1 MASKVYFADLRTD
14 VHENLQQ
21 KLTRLMKTAG
31 MGDIDFQDKFVAIKL
46 HFGEPGNLAFLRPNW
61 ARTVADFVKERGG
74 KPFLTDCNTLYVGG
88 RKNALDHMDSAMLNG
103 FNPMTTGCQII
114 IADGLKGSDEVEV
127 PVVGGEYVKNA
138 KIGRAVMDADVFIS
152 LTHFKGHEEAGF
164 GGCLKNIG
172 MGCGSRAGKMEQHN
186 AGKPHVAE
194 KHCIGCGQCRK
205 ICAHGAPIIE
215 NGKAHIDHDKC
226 VGCGRCIAVCPK
238 NAVQINWD
246 ETTINLNR
254 KIAEYTKAVVDGR
267 PCFHISLVIDV
278 SPNCDCRPENDMAI
292 VPNVGMFASFDPV
305 ALDMACVDA
314 VNAQTPLRGSAA
326 DDAHRRCG
334 ANDESVAAKHAQRL
348 VEAYLRCGLL
358 VLLELGVA
366 IHEQHAPEHLFGAVG
381 DAHRGARFERAACVL
396 AVEICEF
403 AIEAVAGVRGIERR
417 DEIAGAHV
425 VAAHIGEIHG
435 YAMA

>member
-1 MASKVYFADLRTD
+1 MASKVYFADLRAD

-114 IADGLKGSDEVEV
+114 IGDGLKGSDEVEV

-186 AGKPHVAE
+186 AGKPHVAQ
-194 KHCIGCGQCRK
+194 KYCIGCGQCRK

-215 NGKAHIDHDKC
+215 NGKAHIDHDRC

-246 ETTINLNR
+246 ETTANLNR

-326 DDAHRRCG
+326 DDAHTK
-334 ANDESVAAKHAQRL
+334 AHVHDHFQRL
-348 VEAYLRCGLL
+348 HPDTNWRSC
-358 VLLELGVA
+358 LEHGEK
-366 IHEQHAPEHLFGAVG
+366 I
-381 DAHRGARFERAACVL
+381 
-396 AVEICEF
+396 
-403 AIEAVAGVRGIERR
+403 GIGTREY
-417 DEIAGAHV
+417 ELIK
-425 VAAHIGEIHG
+425 I
-435 YAMA
+435 

>member
-1 MASKVYFADLRTD
+1 MASKVYFADLRAD

-114 IADGLKGSDEVEV
+114 IGDGLKGSDEVEV

-205 ICAHGAPIIE
+205 ICAHGAPVIE

-238 NAVQINWD
+238 DAVRIDWD
-246 ETTINLNR
+246 ESTTNLNC

-326 DDAHRRCG
+326 DDAH
-334 ANDESVAAKHAQRL
+334 AKAHVHDHFQRL
-348 VEAYLRCGLL
+348 HPDTNWRSC
-358 VLLELGVA
+358 LEHGEK
-366 IHEQHAPEHLFGAVG
+366 I
-381 DAHRGARFERAACVL
+381 
-396 AVEICEF
+396 
-403 AIEAVAGVRGIERR
+403 GIGTREY
-417 DEIAGAHV
+417 ELIK
-425 VAAHIGEIHG
+425 I
-435 YAMA
+435 

>member
-1 MASKVYFADLRTD
+1 MASKVYFADLRAD

-114 IADGLKGSDEVEV
+114 IGDGLKGSDEVEV

-172 MGCGSRAGKMEQHN
+172 MGCGSRAGKMEHHN
-186 AGKPHVAE
+186 AGKPHVAH

-205 ICAHGAPIIE
+205 ICAHGAPIITD
-215 NGKAHIDHDKC
+215 GKAHIDHDKC

-238 NAVQINWD
+238 DAVRIDWD
-246 ETTINLNR
+246 ESTTNLNC

-278 SPNCDCRPENDMAI
+278 SPNCDCHAENDMAI

-326 DDAHRRCG
+326 DDEHAKAHVH
-334 ANDESVAAKHAQRL
+334 DHFQRL
-348 VEAYLRCGLL
+348 HPDTNWRSC
-358 VLLELGVA
+358 LEHGEK
-366 IHEQHAPEHLFGAVG
+366 I
-381 DAHRGARFERAACVL
+381 
-396 AVEICEF
+396 
-403 AIEAVAGVRGIERR
+403 GIGTREY
-417 DEIAGAHV
+417 ELIK
-425 VAAHIGEIHG
+425 I
-435 YAMA
+435 

>member
-1 MASKVYFADLRTD
+1 MASKVYFADLRAD

-31 MGDIDFQDKFVAIKL
+31 MGDIDFRDKFVAIKL

-114 IADGLKGSDEVEV
+114 IGDGLKGSDEVEV

-238 NAVQINWD
+238 DAVRIDWD
-246 ETTINLNR
+246 ETTTNLNC

-326 DDAHRRCG
+326 DDAH
-334 ANDESVAAKHAQRL
+334 AKAHVHDHFQRL
-348 VEAYLRCGLL
+348 HPDTNWRSC
-358 VLLELGVA
+358 LEHGEK
-366 IHEQHAPEHLFGAVG
+366 I
-381 DAHRGARFERAACVL
+381 
-396 AVEICEF
+396 
-403 AIEAVAGVRGIERR
+403 GIGTREY
-417 DEIAGAHV
+417 ELIK
-425 VAAHIGEIHG
+425 I
-435 YAMA
+435 

>member
-1 MASKVYFADLRTD
+1 MASKVYFADLRAD

-114 IADGLKGSDEVEV
+114 IGDGLKGSDEVEV

-238 NAVQINWD
+238 DAVRIDWD
-246 ETTINLNR
+246 ESTTNLNC

-326 DDAHRRCG
+326 DDAH
-334 ANDESVAAKHAQRL
+334 AKAHVHDHFQRL
-348 VEAYLRCGLL
+348 HPDTNWRSC
-358 VLLELGVA
+358 LEHGEK
-366 IHEQHAPEHLFGAVG
+366 I
-381 DAHRGARFERAACVL
+381 
-396 AVEICEF
+396 
-403 AIEAVAGVRGIERR
+403 GIGTREY
-417 DEIAGAHV
+417 ELIK
-425 VAAHIGEIHG
+425 I
-435 YAMA
+435 

>member
-1 MASKVYFADLRTD
+1 MASKVYFADLRAD

-31 MGDIDFQDKFVAIKL
+31 MGDIDFRDKFVAIKL

-114 IADGLKGSDEVEV
+114 IGDGLKGSDEVEV

-186 AGKPHVAE
+186 AGKPHVAQ

-238 NAVQINWD
+238 DAVRIDWD
-246 ETTINLNR
+246 ESTTNLNC
-254 KIAEYTKAVVDGR
+254 KIAEYTKAVLDGR
-267 PCFHISLVIDV
+267 PCFHISLDIDV

-326 DDAHRRCG
+326 DDAH
-334 ANDESVAAKHAQRL
+334 AKAHVHDHFQRL
-348 VEAYLRCGLL
+348 HPDTNWRSC
-358 VLLELGVA
+358 LEHGEK
-366 IHEQHAPEHLFGAVG
+366 I
-381 DAHRGARFERAACVL
+381 
-396 AVEICEF
+396 
-403 AIEAVAGVRGIERR
+403 GIGTREY
-417 DEIAGAHV
+417 ELIK
-425 VAAHIGEIHG
+425 I
-435 YAMA
+435 

>member
-1 MASKVYFADLRTD
+1 MASKVYFADLRAD

-114 IADGLKGSDEVEV
+114 IGDGLKGSDEVEV

-138 KIGRAVMDADVFIS
+138 KIGRAIMDADVFIS

-186 AGKPHVAE
+186 AGKPHVAQ

-238 NAVQINWD
+238 DAVRIDWD
-246 ETTINLNR
+246 ETTTNLNC

-326 DDAHRRCG
+326 DDAH
-334 ANDESVAAKHAQRL
+334 AKAHVHDHFQRL
-348 VEAYLRCGLL
+348 HPDTNWRSC
-358 VLLELGVA
+358 LEHGEK
-366 IHEQHAPEHLFGAVG
+366 I
-381 DAHRGARFERAACVL
+381 
-396 AVEICEF
+396 
-403 AIEAVAGVRGIERR
+403 GIGTREY
-417 DEIAGAHV
+417 ELIK
-425 VAAHIGEIHG
+425 I
-435 YAMA
+435 

>member
-1 MASKVYFADLRTD
+1 MASKVYFADLRAD

-31 MGDIDFQDKFVAIKL
+31 MGDIDFRDKFVAIKL

-61 ARTVADFVKERGG
+61 AKTVADFVKERGG

-114 IADGLKGSDEVEV
+114 IGDGLKGSDEVEV

-186 AGKPHVAE
+186 AGKPHVAQ

-215 NGKAHIDHDKC
+215 NGKAHIDHDRC

-238 NAVQINWD
+238 DAVRIDWD
-246 ETTINLNR
+246 ESTTNLNC

-326 DDAHRRCG
+326 DDAH
-334 ANDESVAAKHAQRL
+334 AKAHVHDHFQRL
-348 VEAYLRCGLL
+348 HPDTNWRSC
-358 VLLELGVA
+358 LEHGEK
-366 IHEQHAPEHLFGAVG
+366 I
-381 DAHRGARFERAACVL
+381 
-396 AVEICEF
+396 
-403 AIEAVAGVRGIERR
+403 GIGTREY
-417 DEIAGAHV
+417 ELIK
-425 VAAHIGEIHG
+425 I
-435 YAMA
+435 